1 MAGYVIAQAN
11 MSDLADV
18 TALFRAYA
26 AGLPVNLGP
35 QGFER
40 ELAELPGAYGP
51 PQGALL
57 LARGDDGT
65 ALGCAA
71 LRPIDDATCEVKR
84 LYVRPRMRGSRLGK
98 ALVGAIIDRARE
110 LRYREIKLDTL
121 EHMQAAIALYRSFG
135 FAPIPPY
142 GTHPYEGLVCLG
154 KALAPD

>member
-1 MAGYVIAQAN
+1 MTGFVIAQAN
-11 MSDLADV
+11 KSDLADV

-57 LARGDDGT
+57 ARGDDGT
-65 ALGCAA
+65 ALGYAA
-71 LRPIDDATCEVKR
+71 LRLLDDATCEVKR
-84 LYVRPRMRGSRLGK
+84 LYVRPGMRGNRLGK

-110 LRYREIKLDTL
+110 LRYGEIKLDTL

-154 KALAPD
+154 KTLTP